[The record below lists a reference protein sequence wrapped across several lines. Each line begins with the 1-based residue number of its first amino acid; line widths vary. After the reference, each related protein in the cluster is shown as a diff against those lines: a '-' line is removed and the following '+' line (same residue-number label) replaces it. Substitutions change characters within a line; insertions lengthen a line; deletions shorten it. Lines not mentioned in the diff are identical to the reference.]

1 MIWLV
6 EAGPTGSSR
15 HMLGSEP
22 VGEGWMSKDPDSF
35 SERNTTTM
43 STIRP
48 VAGIDVAKAFSEL
61 CLLAP
66 DNSVLANLHIRHDVR
81 EDIEKAIN
89 LLQKSEKDFGCSPIV
104 VMESTGHY
112 HKILFH
118 ALAQRGIDVII
129 VNPIQSDSIKNLDVR
144 KVKNDKWDAKRLA
157 LLYRIKGESLRKAIV
172 VNANIAALK
181 DLVRQYYDIQDELTA
196 HKLRLTGL
204 VDRMLLGFEKG
215 FFEVTSMTGL
225 AVLKAYPSAR
235 AILRARPATI
245 TSLIVKI
252 SRKGQKQAEAKYV
265 ALRQIAQSM
274 LDLGDSAE
282 HLKLIIRT
290 EITLI
295 ENLQAVLKT
304 IGQSM
309 ESFVEQDRQTE
320 QQSLAKTVDLLTSIP
335 GIGFQTAVTMLAEF
349 GDITAFQSA
358 QALTAYCGLDPS
370 VQESGKFKGTRNKIS
385 KRGPRLLRRALFHVA
400 SANVRTSRNDKAV
413 NPHMQAFY
421 ANKCQ
426 SKPKMVALVA
436 VMHKMLYIVFAVLR
450 DQKPFEFRDPKEH
463 AARLAA

>member
-1 MIWLV
+1 M
-6 EAGPTGSSR
+6 
-15 HMLGSEP
+15 
-22 VGEGWMSKDPDSF
+22 
-35 SERNTTTM
+35 N
-43 STIRP
+43 TIRP
-48 VAGIDVAKAFSEL
+48 VAGVDVAKAFSEF

-66 DNSVLANLHIRHDVR
+66 DNSVLATLHIRHDVR
-81 EDIEKAIN
+81 EDIEKAVS

-104 VMESTGHY
+104 IMESTGHY

-118 ALAQRGIDVII
+118 ALAQREIDVII

-157 LLYRIKGESLRKAIV
+157 LLYRIKGESLRTAV
-172 VNANIAALK
+172 LASVNVAALK

-204 VDRMLLGFEKG
+204 VDRVLLGFEKD
-215 FFEVTSMTGL
+215 FFEITSMTGL
-225 AVLKAYPSAR
+225 AVLKAYPSAK

-245 TSLIVKI
+245 INLIAKT
-252 SRKGQKQAEAKYV
+252 SRKGQKRAEAKYAV
-265 ALRQIAQSM
+265 LRQIAQTM
-274 LDLGDSAE
+274 LDLGDLAE
-282 HLKLIIRT
+282 HLTLIIRA
-290 EITLI
+290 EISLI
-295 ENLQAVLKT
+295 ESLQAVLAT
-304 IGQSM
+304 IMQSIQ
-309 ESFVEQDRQTE
+309 SIVEQDRQTE
-320 QQSLAKTVDLLTSIP
+320 HKSLAKAIDLLISIP

-349 GDITAFQSA
+349 GDVTAFQSA

-370 VQESGKFKGTRNKIS
+370 VKQSGSFKGTRNKIS

-421 ANKCQ
+421 KSKCQ

-436 VMHKMLYIVFAVLR
+436 VMHKMLFIIFAVLR
-450 DQKPFEFRDPKEH
+450 DQKPFEFRDPIEH
-463 AARLAA
+463 AARLAAKVA